1 MLMQHVKRKNR
12 IILTQFYCKLTTGN
26 FSPTDIEYHQS
37 KKKKK
42 TNKKKPATNK
52 QNL

>member
-26 FSPTDIEYHQS
+26 FSPTDIEYYHS
-37 KKKKK
+37 KKK
-42 TNKKKPATNK
+42 TNKKKTATNK